1 MHVLRAFVDARLK
14 ENGMTHS
21 EAEKDLLDSLM
32 WGEKVLGVNLAYVM
46 DGEPMDEC
54 IQLIAEH
61 RDDDARDWLR
71 SFVKRFIDGETGQK
85 LVDYL
90 IKEDQ
95 ERRRDS
101 MIDAEIHRRKLLQ
114 EA

>member
-1 MHVLRAFVDARLK
+1 
-14 ENGMTHS
+14 MTRS

-32 WGEKVLGVNLAYVM
+32 WGEKVLNVDITHVM
-46 DGEPMDEC
+46 DGEPVDEFLLLVV
-54 IQLIAEH
+54 QRKQDEAL
-61 RDDDARDWLR
+61 DWLK
-71 SFVKRFIDGETGQK
+71 SFVKRFIKGETGQK

>member
-1 MHVLRAFVDARLK
+1 
-14 ENGMTHS
+14 MTRP

-32 WGEKVLGVNLAYVM
+32 WGEKVLNVDITHVM
-46 DGEPMDEC
+46 DGEPVDELLLLLT
-54 IQLIAEH
+54 QRKDHE
-61 RDDDARDWLR
+61 AREWLE
-71 SFVKRFIDGETGQK
+71 SFVKRFIEGETGQK

-90 IKEDQ
+90 IKEDM